1 MTVPFPPS
9 DLHGR
14 RPNIVSLPAG
24 SEIHRFY
31 TAIYE
36 PIFFDQSRTGR
47 FNAPDGSYGVLY
59 VAKLVNG
66 AFAETFLR
74 SPGNTLIDGGFL
86 KRKAYARLGILSS
99 LKLIDLT
106 GPGLAIVGA
115 TAEVPHS
122 GLPYDTA
129 QGWSKALFDHPA
141 RADGIA
147 YHARHDDTEICYA
160 IFDRAGAA
168 IVEVS
173 RDLDLDQDW
182 FWETGARYGA
192 GCAP

>member
-1 MTVPFPPS
+1 MTVPLPPP
-9 DLHGR
+9 DLHSR
-14 RPNIVSLPAG
+14 SPKIVSLPRG

-36 PIFFDQSRTGR
+36 PVFFDRSTTGR

-59 VAKLVNG
+59 AAKLVNG

-74 SPGNTLIDGGFL
+74 APGNTLIDSGFL
-86 KRKAYARLGILSS
+86 RRKGYVRLETVLP
-99 LKLIDLT
+99 LKLVDLT

-122 GLPYDTA
+122 GLPYDAA
-129 QGWSKALFDHPA
+129 QAWSKALFDHPVEV
-141 RADGIA
+141 DGIA

-160 IFDRAGAA
+160 IFDRAEAA

-173 RDLDLDQDW
+173 REVNLDQDW
-182 FWETGARYGA
+182 FWDVGTRYGV
-192 GCAP
+192 GLAP

>member
-1 MTVPFPPS
+1 MTVPFPPL

-14 RPNIVSLPAG
+14 RPNTVSLPAG
-24 SEIHRFY
+24 SETHRFY

-36 PIFFDQSRTGR
+36 PIFFDRSRTGR

-86 KRKAYARLGILSS
+86 KRKGYVRLKTVSS

-115 TAEVPHS
+115 TAEIPHS
-122 GLPYDTA
+122 GLPYDAA
-129 QGWSKALFDHPA
+129 QAWSKALFEHPVG
-141 RADGIA
+141 ADGIA

-160 IFDRAGAA
+160 IFDRVGPA
-168 IVEVS
+168 IVETS
-173 RDLDLDQDW
+173 RELDLDQDW
-182 FWETGARYGA
+182 FWETGARYGV
-192 GCAP
+192 GLAP

>member
-1 MTVPFPPS
+1 MTVPLPPP
-9 DLHGR
+9 DLHSR
-14 RPNIVSLPAG
+14 TPEIVSLPAG
-24 SEIHRFY
+24 SETHRFY

-36 PIFFDQSRTGR
+36 PIFFDRSRTGR

-74 SPGNTLIDGGFL
+74 SPGNTLIDAGFL
-86 KRKAYARLGILSS
+86 KRKGYVRLETVSP

-115 TAEVPHS
+115 TAEIPHS
-122 GLPYDTA
+122 GLPYDAA
-129 QGWSKALFDHPA
+129 QAWSKALFDHPV
-141 RADGIA
+141 RADGIV

-160 IFDRAGAA
+160 IFDRAESA
-168 IVEVS
+168 IVETS
-173 RDLDLDQDW
+173 RELNLDQEW
-182 FWETGARYGA
+182 FWETGARYGV
-192 GCAP
+192 GLAP